1 MSPAQ
6 QPAILDRKTQQAL
19 RLVSDVRGDWL
30 STPPAP
36 RPLSATRGT
45 LRVPFDGPQ
54 VGFESSLERDFLI
67 SCRIEPRI
75 SEVQAQQLQ
84 IRYLD
89 HARMTERRYTP
100 DFVVDLKASDDVP
113 FTRIVVEV
121 KRLEDLWRSRR
132 ERRAAYA
139 AARVWAWMQPATIFK
154 VVTDLQMNSAWL
166 TNAQLLSPHLD
177 RPCDADL
184 IEFVRMKMRSI
195 GSARIQELVASLS
208 GEGSSSNSIL
218 SAIYRMVALGE
229 LQCDR
234 GLPISSMTWVAF
246 SSGIEPGT

>member
-1 MSPAQ
+1 MSPTQ
-6 QPAILDRKTQQAL
+6 QPAILDRKTQQAM
-19 RLVSDVRGDWL
+19 RLVSNVRGSWL
-30 STPPAP
+30 CTPPAP
-36 RPLSATRGT
+36 RPLSATRGA

-54 VGFESSLERDFLI
+54 VGFESSVERDFLV

-75 SEVQAQQLQ
+75 CKVRAQQLQ

-100 DFVVDLKASDDVP
+100 DFVVDLKASADVQ

-132 ERRAAYA
+132 EMRAAYA
-139 AARVWAWMQPATIFK
+139 AARVWAWKQPATIFR

-166 TNAQLLSPHLD
+166 TNAQLLSPYLD
-177 RPCDADL
+177 RPYDADL
-184 IEFVRMKMRSI
+184 IELVRAKMRSLE
-195 GSARIQELVASLS
+195 SARIRELVASLS
-208 GEGSSSNSIL
+208 GHGFSSNSLL
-218 SAIYRMVALGE
+218 SAIYRMMALGE

-234 GLPISSMTWVAF
+234 GLPISSMTWVTS
-246 SSGIEPGT
+246 SSGIERER